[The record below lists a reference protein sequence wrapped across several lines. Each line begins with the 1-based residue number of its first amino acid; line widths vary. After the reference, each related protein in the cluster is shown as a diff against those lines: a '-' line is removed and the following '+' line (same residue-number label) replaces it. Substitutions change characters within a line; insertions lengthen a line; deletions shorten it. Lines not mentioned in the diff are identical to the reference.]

1 MSGTMSD
8 GEEFVEC
15 DTCRAKPGSPYLCE
29 ACLIRRTNHSL
40 RGNVKGAG
48 GEMSTVGFWVTS
60 ELRKPV
66 RKKRS
71 ATSETASVTAPLLS
85 ALNAIPG
92 VHFTRINS
100 GGYRGRSM
108 GAPEGTPDLM
118 GTVKGKAA
126 VIETKAPGGKL
137 SKAQKEWYQA
147 YGHLYL
153 YGIATSVADGVELVK
168 GWMR

>member
-1 MSGTMSD
+1 MSNKLT
-8 GEEFVEC
+8 
-15 DTCRAKPGSPYLCE
+15 RASWNVGALQ
-29 ACLIRRTNHSL
+29 RT
-40 RGNVKGAG
+40 
-48 GEMSTVGFWVTS
+48 T
-60 ELRKPV
+60 

-137 SKAQKEWYQA
+137 SKAQREWYQA

-153 YGIATSVADGVELVK
+153 YGIATSVADGIELVK
-168 GWMR
+168 GWMRSDSAGRPSENAGVLK

>member
-1 MSGTMSD
+1 MSNKLPAFASA
-8 GEEFVEC
+8 EQI
-15 DTCRAKPGSPYLCE
+15 AAIWNE
-29 ACLIRRTNHSL
+29 A
-40 RGNVKGAG
+40 A
-48 GEMSTVGFWVTS
+48 
-60 ELRKPV
+60 LRKPV
-66 RKKRS
+66 RKQRS
-71 ATSETASVTAPLLS
+71 ATSETASVTNPLRD

-92 VHFTRINS
+92 LSFTRIPV
-100 GGYRGRSM
+100 GGYRGRTM

-118 GTVKGKAA
+118 GSVNGKAA

-137 SKAQKEWYQA
+137 SKAQREWYQA

>member
-1 MSGTMSD
+1 MSNKLPAFASA
-8 GEEFVEC
+8 EQI
-15 DTCRAKPGSPYLCE
+15 AAIWNE
-29 ACLIRRTNHSL
+29 A
-40 RGNVKGAG
+40 A
-48 GEMSTVGFWVTS
+48 
-60 ELRKPV
+60 LRKPV

-168 GWMR
+168 GWMK

>member
-1 MSGTMSD
+1 MSGWN
-8 GEEFVEC
+8 
-15 DTCRAKPGSPYLCE
+15 E
-29 ACLIRRTNHSL
+29 A
-40 RGNVKGAG
+40 A
-48 GEMSTVGFWVTS
+48 
-60 ELRKPV
+60 LRKPA

-108 GAPEGTPDLM
+108 GAPEGTPDLL
-118 GTVKGKAA
+118 GAVKGKAA
-126 VIETKAPGGKL
+126 AIETKAPGGKL
-137 SKAQKEWYQA
+137 SQAQRDWYIA
-147 YGHLYL
+147 HGHLYL
-153 YGIATSVADGVELVK
+153 YGVPCSVADGIELVK

>member
-1 MSGTMSD
+1 MS
-8 GEEFVEC
+8 
-15 DTCRAKPGSPYLCE
+15 ASPWDLDK
-29 ACLIRRTNHSL
+29 L
-40 RGNVKGAG
+40 
-48 GEMSTVGFWVTS
+48 MQ
-60 ELRKPV
+60 PV

-71 ATSETASVTAPLLS
+71 ATSETASVTAPLLK

-100 GGYRGRSM
+100 GGYRGRTI

-118 GTVKGKAA
+118 GSVNGKAA

-137 SKAQKEWYQA
+137 SKPQREWYQA
-147 YGHLYL
+147 HGHLYL
-153 YGIATSVADGVELVK
+153 YGIATSVVDGVELVK

>member
-1 MSGTMSD
+1 MSKYNYVD
-8 GEEFVEC
+8 EADVALLKELA
-15 DTCRAKPGSPYLCE
+15 DTQSATFKACRQLGKSATVTAHIRSAWNE
-29 ACLIRRTNHSL
+29 A
-40 RGNVKGAG
+40 A
-48 GEMSTVGFWVTS
+48 
-60 ELRKPV
+60 LRKPA

-108 GAPEGTPDLM
+108 GAPEGTPDLL
-118 GTVKGKAA
+118 GAVKGKAA
-126 VIETKAPGGKL
+126 AIETKAPGGKL
-137 SKAQKEWYQA
+137 SQAQRDWYIA
-147 YGHLYL
+147 HGHLYL
-153 YGIATSVADGVELVK
+153 YGVPCSVADGIELVK